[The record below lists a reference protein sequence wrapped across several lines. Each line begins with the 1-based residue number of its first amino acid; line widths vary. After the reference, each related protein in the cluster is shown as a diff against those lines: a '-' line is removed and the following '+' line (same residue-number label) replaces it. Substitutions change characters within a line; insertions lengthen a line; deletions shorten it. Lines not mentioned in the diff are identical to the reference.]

1 MRGGNV
7 IPARGY
13 SGILQPQEL
22 ADSVLTTLNGGA
34 IEKQPDGSTR
44 FTVPAG
50 DASPNPADWVSYV
63 VPLRDIFGAQVVGSS
78 TRYPVFGMRI
88 IEVVPPSLT
97 SDVAIA
103 MALIDSLTLATCN
116 GGAGAL
122 RYTGSSKGHRAT
134 GVATG
139 AATNT
144 DTAGGATITRLMIDT
159 EFRATNTLSH
169 ISAQGLAADDGV
181 AVGTVAGRFPAR
193 VMAGSLYL
201 LIGALRLATTAGP
214 FDIDVRAL
222 ATPSLIAGE
231 S

>member
-34 IEKQPDGSTR
+34 IEKQPDGSPR
-44 FTVPAG
+44 F
-50 DASPNPADWVSYV
+50 
-63 VPLRDIFGAQVVGSS
+63 
-78 TRYPVFGMRI
+78 
-88 IEVVPPSLT
+88 
-97 SDVAIA
+97 
-103 MALIDSLTLATCN
+103 
-116 GGAGAL
+116 
-122 RYTGSSKGHRAT
+122 
-134 GVATG
+134 TG

-193 VMAGSLYL
+193 VMAGALHL
-201 LIGALRLATTAGP
+201 LLGALRLATTAGP

-222 ATPSLIAGE
+222 ATPALMAGE
-231 S
+231 SWCTSPAPSRPAPRTPRRPPPGSRAPASRAG